1 MQGRA
6 GCRLTDS
13 SQRENEP
20 QDRRR
25 VPRFPFVA
33 YAEITDAGSGTKTTA
48 FTSDLS
54 LYGCYVRMTN
64 ALPCGTHVV
73 IKIFTE
79 TDFFEAPATVVYSQ
93 ANQGNGLSFH
103 DVKPQFL
110 PTLQK
115 WLSQAM
121 KELTKASE

>member
-1 MQGRA
+1 
-6 GCRLTDS
+6 LTES
-13 SQRENEP
+13 SQRDSNP
-20 QDRRR
+20 KDRRR

-33 YAEITDAGSGTKTTA
+33 YAEITEEGSETKTTVY
-48 FTSDLS
+48 TSDLS

-64 ALPCGTHVV
+64 ALPCGTHIV
-73 IKIFTE
+73 IKIFSE
-79 TDFFEAPATVVYSQ
+79 ADFLEAPATVVYSQ
-93 ANQGNGLSFH
+93 PNLGNGLSFH

-121 KELTKASE
+121 KELTKASKES